1 MNITLI
7 HGFNPGPYTGAGN
20 NTYLIGGREPTLID
34 AGTGEAR
41 HLEALR
47 RALVAQSSRLTRVLV
62 THGHSDHASGS
73 AAIAEHW
80 PEAEFL
86 KASWPERDDRYPV
99 RWHWLHDGGVISAG
113 DTELRA
119 VHTPGH
125 APDHL
130 CFFHVGNRVL
140 FCGDLAV
147 KGSTVM
153 IPASHGGGLK
163 AYLASLRLV
172 LELRPAKLLPAHG
185 PEIDDPTALIQH
197 YIDHRR
203 RREDRI
209 VAALRNGCRTPE
221 SIVARVYEGLASDL
235 KGAASETVLA
245 HLIKLRDEHRA
256 RQEVNGEWA
265 KV

>member
-1 MNITLI
+1 MTIAIRSGGIGST
-7 HGFNPGPYTGAGN
+7 TGASFRRG
-20 NTYLIGGREPTLID
+20 TLSS
-34 AGTGEAR
+34 AR
-41 HLEALR
+41 CTH
-47 RALVAQSSRLTRVLV
+47 LV
-62 THGHSDHASGS
+62 TRQTTS
-73 AAIAEHW
+73 
-80 PEAEFL
+80 
-86 KASWPERDDRYPV
+86 V
-99 RWHWLHDGGVISAG
+99 
-113 DTELRA
+113 
-119 VHTPGH
+119 
-125 APDHL
+125 
-130 CFFHVGNRVL
+130 FFHVGNRVL

-147 KGSTVM
+147 TGSTVM

-256 RQEVNGEWA
+256 RQEVNGKWA